1 MSVIRGILIKQ
12 FGGPEVLEHLTTVPM
27 CPKPTGKQLV
37 VRVKAAGVNP
47 VDTYIRN
54 GTHEVK
60 PELPY
65 TPGMDGAGIVEEVGE
80 QVTNYKAGDRVY
92 WVRCIGGSYKEMTLT
107 EEHATFSLNPQ
118 LSFQQGAALGVPYF
132 TAYRA
137 LVSKAKLLRGET
149 VLIHGASGATG
160 LACCQ
165 IARHLGATVIGT
177 AGTDDGLKTV
187 LENGAHTALNH
198 RQPGYTDKLK
208 ADGGVDVVV
217 EMLANVNL
225 EADLDLCRLNSR
237 IAIVGS
243 RGKIE
248 ISPRFAMKNEVSIFG
263 VMLNKATEAE
273 WTEMGA
279 FMAAGQADGWLRPV
293 IGLEFPLEKASDA
306 HAEVIAHSVAT
317 KGKIVLTMM

>member
-1 MSVIRGILIKQ
+1 MAVIRGILIKQ

-27 CPKPTGKQLV
+27 CSKPTNKQLLI
-37 VRVKAAGVNP
+37 RVKAAGVNP
-47 VDTYIRN
+47 VDTYIRTGN
-54 GTHEVK
+54 HEVK

-65 TPGMDGAGIVEEVGE
+65 TPGMDGAGVVEDVGE
-80 QVTNYKAGDRVY
+80 QVTNFKVGDHVY

-107 EEHATFSLNPQ
+107 DEHATFTLSPQ
-118 LSFQQGAALGVPYF
+118 LTFQQGAALGVPYF

-137 LVSKAKLLRGET
+137 LVSKTKLLRGET

-165 IARHLGATVIGT
+165 IARSLGATVIGT
-177 AGTDDGLKTV
+177 AGTDDGLKAV

-225 EADLDLCRLNSR
+225 EADLELCRLNSR
-237 IAIVGS
+237 IAVIGS

-248 ISPRFAMKNEVSIFG
+248 ISPRLAMRNEVSLYGI
-263 VMLNKATEAE
+263 MLTKTTEAE
-273 WTEMGA
+273 WSEMGA
-279 FMAAGQADGWLRPV
+279 FMAQGQADGWLRPV
-293 IGLEFPLEKASDA
+293 VGLEYPLEKASEA
-306 HAEVIAHSVAT
+306 HAEVIAHNVAT
-317 KGKIVLTMM
+317 KGKIVLTV